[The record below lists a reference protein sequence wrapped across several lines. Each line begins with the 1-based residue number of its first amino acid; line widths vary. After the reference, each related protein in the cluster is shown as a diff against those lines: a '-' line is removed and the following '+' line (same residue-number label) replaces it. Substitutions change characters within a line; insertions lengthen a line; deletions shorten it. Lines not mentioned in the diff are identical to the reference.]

1 MDKLQH
7 TFVFLHGALGTSQD
21 LEPLMD
27 ILREKKFQV
36 QSLNFSGHG
45 KESILPNDFRIEH
58 FARDLDTFITLN
70 NIKNPVIFGYG
81 IGGYVALYY
90 QAFYESSHAA
100 MICTYGTKFN
110 WTEKSVQKELMYLDP
125 NYIEN
130 KLPHIAELLTAKHG
144 ENWKQ
149 LVISTS
155 HMMQNL
161 EKLDGLRREDVEDIS
176 IPILFLLGDQDRV
189 VTSEE
194 TTLTCS
200 WIKGAKFK
208 SISHSKH
215 ELERSNLKEI
225 VDVILETLE

>member
-1 MDKLQH
+1 MDN
-7 TFVFLHGALGTSQD
+7 FIFLHGALGTSQD
-21 LEPLMD
+21 LAPLMD
-27 ILREKKFQV
+27 IFREKKLKVHSF
-36 QSLNFSGHG
+36 NFSGHG
-45 KESILPNDFRIEH
+45 KESISPHEFRIEL
-58 FARDLDTFITLN
+58 FAKDLDTFIKQN
-70 NIKNPVIFGYG
+70 NIQNPIIFGYG

-90 QAFYESSHAA
+90 QSFYESSNAA

-110 WTEKSVQKELMYLDP
+110 WTEKSVQKELLFLDP
-125 NYIEN
+125 EYIEN
-130 KLPHIAELLTAKHG
+130 KLPQVAELLTTKHG
-144 ENWKQ
+144 VSWKQ

-161 EKLDGLRREDVEDIS
+161 EKLDGLRKEDVEDIS
-176 IPILFLLGDQDRV
+176 IPVLFLLGDQDRV

-208 SISHSKH
+208 SVSHSKH

-225 VDVILETLE
+225 VDIILEALE